1 MSKYE
6 TLIIEKEYCE
16 RLGSEYAE
24 AGDVLLSQ
32 FYFNAAE
39 GFRRKAL
46 KLDLNKAGEAYVK

>member
-1 MSKYE
+1 MSNYE
-6 TLIIEKEYCE
+6 ALIIEKEYCE

-46 KLDLNKAGEAYVK
+46 QLSAGQASEAYQ